1 MLLNFD
7 ENYVLENEKV
17 RLEPLQENHLENLKH
32 FAIQEPEIWKYS
44 LMQINGA
51 DNLQKYIQI
60 ALENR
65 KAKKEYTFVVFDKL
79 KQQYAGS
86 TRFYDIQLENKMLQL
101 GFTWYGKDFQGTYV
115 NRNCKY
121 LLLGFAFEQ
130 LNNERVEFRA
140 DYRNEKSIQAMLK
153 IGCVKEGVLRNHAD
167 CADGTRRTSVILSI
181 LKNEWIES
189 VKSNLAKTIEKY
201 A

>member
-7 ENYVLENEKV
+7 ETYILENEKI
-17 RLEPLQENHLENLKH
+17 RLEPLQETHLEHLKH
-32 FAIQEPEIWKYS
+32 FPIEEPEIWKYS
-44 LMQINGA
+44 LMQIN
-51 DNLQKYIQI
+51 DVDSLQRYIQI

-65 KAKKEYTFVVFDKL
+65 KAKKEYAFAVFDKL

-86 TRFYDIQLENKMLQL
+86 TRFYDIQLENRMLQL
-101 GFTWYGKDFQGTYV
+101 GFTWYGKSFQGTHV

-121 LLLGFAFEQ
+121 LLLEFAFEK

-140 DYRNEKSIQAMLK
+140 DYRNEKSIQAMIK
-153 IGCVKEGVLRNHAD
+153 IGCIKEGIMRSHAD

-181 LKNEWIES
+181 LKDEWHSS
-189 VKSNLAKTIEKY
+189 VKNNLQNSLQKY
-201 A
+201 D

>member
-7 ENYVLENEKV
+7 ENYILENEKV
-17 RLEPLQENHLENLKH
+17 RLEPLELSHLEHLKH

-44 LMQINGA
+44 LMQINGV
-51 DNLQKYIQI
+51 DSLQKYIQI

-65 KAKKEYTFVVFDKL
+65 NSKKEYPFAVFDKI
-79 KQQYAGS
+79 KNQYVGS
-86 TRFYDIQLENKMLQL
+86 TRFYDIQLENRMLQL

-121 LLLGFAFEQ
+121 LLLEFAFEQ

-140 DYRNEKSIQAMLK
+140 DYRNEKSIQAMIK
-153 IGCVKEGVLRNHAD
+153 IGCIKEGTMRNHAD

-181 LKNEWIES
+181 LKNEWTDS
-189 VKSNLAKTIEKY
+189 VKNNLKNTLEKY